1 MGSDEQ
7 AKPDSEHP
15 VEIADNITCYK
26 GVASAT
32 LFCLVIIKKL
42 LFRLIIVSNCLI
54 LVKNNYLCIY

>member
-32 LFCLVIIKKL
+32 LFCLATIKKL

-54 LVKNNYLCIY
+54 LVNNNYLCNQ